1 MTSVF
6 AYSATQEGKI
16 ILLHKYSGY
25 VTLIVN
31 LASRCSFTP
40 VNLEMLNN
48 VQQTY
53 ANRRFTVL
61 GFPCSQFA
69 NQEPL
74 NNTEIAQWKIDMP
87 VLFPVF
93 DKINV
98 KGAQADPLYHMLRS
112 QQGAPVW
119 NYTKYLCDRNGVPC
133 RRLEPGCSL
142 DSLKQ
147 AIECVL

>member
-1 MTSVF
+1 MTSIF
-6 AYSATQEGKI
+6 AYSATQEGRTI
-16 ILLHKYSGY
+16 FLQKYSGY
-25 VTLIVN
+25 VTLVVN

-40 VNLEMLNN
+40 ANIATLNE
-48 VQQTY
+48 VQQMY
-53 ANRRFTVL
+53 ASRKFTVL

-74 NNTEIAQWKIDMP
+74 SDCEIAQWKRDMSI
-87 VLFPVF
+87 LFPVF

-98 KGAQADPLYHMLRS
+98 KGARADPLYQMLRA
-112 QQGAPVW
+112 QQGAPAW

-133 RRLEPGCSL
+133 RKLEPSCSL

-147 AIECVL
+147 AIESVL